1 MQILTIKM
9 NKRQNF
15 KQLKSSV
22 QIFKF
27 LKPYKWIYF
36 AGLFCLLISSL
47 SAILFPY
54 LLGGLLGVDS
64 SLEKDKFELTD
75 NNNID
80 SLFILL
86 LVLFCIQSIA
96 SFFRI
101 QLFGVVT
108 ENSLRDIREI
118 TFKKLIAMPIAFYD
132 KQKVGELQ
140 SRVSADVT
148 LLSETFNTTLAEFL
162 RQILTIVFGI
172 IFITFISW
180 KLSLIMLGII
190 PIISVIAVVFGKFIK
205 KVSKKTQDATASS
218 NNILLESLSG
228 IKNVKSFVNETFEF
242 NRFKIATSNINKL
255 GKVNAIWRGVFAS
268 FIILVMFGSI
278 IFVIWNGMKMVNE
291 NQLKPA
297 EFFQFLLYTIMIGA
311 SFGGVSSLLG
321 NIQKA
326 IGATERLLELIQMES
341 EENYSQSNNA
351 INITKWKGDI
361 EFINVNF
368 HYESRP
374 ELNVL
379 DNFSIRIHHGEQTA
393 IVGHS
398 GSGKS
403 TIAQLLLQFYQPHS
417 GSILIDNINHND
429 YDLYDYRNQIG
440 IVAQENFLFGGT
452 IYDNIAYG
460 NPNSTKEKIIEAARL
475 ANVNEFSEKFAE
487 KLNTLVGDRGI
498 QLSGGQKQRIAIA
511 RAILK
516 NPSILILDE
525 ATSSLDNN
533 TEKIVQEALETL
545 LINRTSIV
553 IAHRLSSVIKA
564 NNIIVLEKGKI
575 VENGTHQNLINNK
588 GHYYKLYTNQLS
600 EKEINKS

>member
-1 MQILTIKM
+1 MKK
-9 NKRQNF
+9 KRNF
-15 KQLKSSV
+15 KQIKSSL

-36 AGLFCLLISSL
+36 LGLFCLLVSSL

-54 LLGGLLGVDS
+54 LLGGLLGVDR
-64 SLEKDKFELTD
+64 SLKKDQFEITD
-75 NNNID
+75 INNID

-108 ENSLRDIREI
+108 ENSLRDIRES
-118 TFKKLIAMPIAFYD
+118 TFNKLIAMPIVFYD

-162 RQILTIVFGI
+162 RQILTILFGI
-172 IFITFISW
+172 IFITIISW

-190 PIISVIAVVFGKFIK
+190 PVISVIAVIFGKYIK
-205 KVSKKTQDATASS
+205 KISKKTQDATASS

-228 IKNVKSFVNETFEF
+228 IKNVKAFVNEKFEF
-242 NRFKIATSNINKL
+242 GKFKIATNNINKL
-255 GKVNAIWRGVFAS
+255 GKKNATWRGLFAS

-278 IFVIWNGMKMVNE
+278 IFVIWNGMKMVNQ

-326 IGATERLLELIQMES
+326 IGATERLLELINLKS
-341 EENYSQSNNA
+341 EENTNQSKKN
-351 INITKWKGDI
+351 INSDNWKGDI
-361 EFINVNF
+361 EFKNVNF
-368 HYESRP
+368 FYESRP
-374 ELNVL
+374 EINILDEFNVKIP
-379 DNFSIRIHHGEQTA
+379 NGKQTA
-393 IVGHS
+393 IVGQS

-403 TIAQLLLQFYQPHS
+403 TIAQLLLHFYQPQS
-417 GSILIDNINHND
+417 GEILIDNINYND
-429 YDLYDYRNQIG
+429 YDLYEYRSKIG
-440 IVAQENFLFGGT
+440 VVAQETFLFGGT

-460 NPNSTKEKIIEAARL
+460 QPNASKKEVIKAAKM
-475 ANVNEFSEKFAE
+475 ANVHEFSEKFPE
-487 KLNTLVGDRGI
+487 KLKTLVGDRGI

-533 TEKIVQEALETL
+533 TEKIVQEALEQL
-545 LINRTSIV
+545 LSNRTSIV
-553 IAHRLSSVIKA
+553 IAHRLSSVINA
-564 NNIIVLEKGKI
+564 DNIIVLEKGKI
-575 VENGTHQNLINNK
+575 IESGTHDELFNKK
-588 GHYYKLYTNQLS
+588 GHYNKLYTNQLS
-600 EKEINKS
+600 ENKINKD